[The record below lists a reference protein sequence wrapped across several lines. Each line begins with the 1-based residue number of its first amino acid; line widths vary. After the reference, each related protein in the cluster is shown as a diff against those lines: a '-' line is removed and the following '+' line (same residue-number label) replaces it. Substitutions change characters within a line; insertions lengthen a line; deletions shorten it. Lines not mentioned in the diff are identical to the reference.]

1 MKKADNVQNM
11 SSPPSAPKVTKKK
24 SLLKS
29 PTTRPSINQKAKKW
43 IHAPLRYT
51 KDGACVYCGYGPNNL
66 RPTWPP
72 NSKCTLTHSTSPRDK
87 AKFPD
92 IWAKICAQDD
102 YHVL

>member
-1 MKKADNVQNM
+1 M

-24 SLLKS
+24 SLLKL
-29 PTTRPSINQKAKKW
+29 PRTQPSIHQKVKKW

-66 RPTWPP
+66 RPTSPL
-72 NSKCTLTHSTSPRDK
+72 NSKCTLTHSTSPRHK

-92 IWAKICAQDD
+92 IWEKICAQDD
-102 YHVL
+102 YPVQNNCHKQPS